1 VSTDKRPAA
10 VMFDL
15 ITRYWHSKA
24 VGVAAKLGIADEIG
38 DGEKTAAE
46 IATALGTDPSATER
60 LIRGIAALGLLA
72 QSRPGVYRLTE
83 LGQLLRSDGEESMR
97 AYAVGETEPGHWL
110 TWNNLEY
117 SVRTGNR
124 ASPGALGK
132 EMWDYLADNPEE
144 ARWFSGG
151 MSSMGRWVARDLAAS
166 GLVPRGATVADIGGA
181 EGLLASAIL
190 HADPTAQ
197 GILLDL
203 PNVVAASESVVAR
216 TGLAE
221 RMRLVGGDFFKAV
234 PEADV
239 YLLKQVLHDWTDEQC
254 VTILANCARSLRPGG
269 RVIIVEFVLPDG
281 DEFSEARMMD
291 LNMLVMLPG
300 RERSA
305 AEYEALLEKAGLKH
319 VATHPTTTAFSLIE
333 ARVE

>member
-1 VSTDKRPAA
+1 
-10 VMFDL
+10 
-15 ITRYWHSKA
+15 
-24 VGVAAKLGIADEIG
+24 
-38 DGEKTAAE
+38 
-46 IATALGTDPSATER
+46 
-60 LIRGIAALGLLA
+60 
-72 QSRPGVYRLTE
+72 
-83 LGQLLRSDGEESMR
+83 
-97 AYAVGETEPGHWL
+97 
-110 TWNNLEY
+110 
-117 SVRTGNR
+117 
-124 ASPGALGK
+124 
-132 EMWDYLADNPEE
+132 
-144 ARWFSGG
+144 WFSGG

-216 TGLAE
+216 TGLGE

-239 YLLKQVLHDWTDEQC
+239 YLLKQILHDWTDEQC

-281 DEFSEARMMD
+281 DEFS
-291 LNMLVMLPG
+291 
-300 RERSA
+300 
-305 AEYEALLEKAGLKH
+305 
-319 VATHPTTTAFSLIE
+319 
-333 ARVE
+333 